1 MSIKPNAYKDDT
13 REIRL
18 RPNGKLDEVIVHSP
32 SEFHLERKDDG
43 LWWLRIYTKDDAD
56 VVMWFETKNDPTVE
70 IDGAPTTKGG
80 A

>member
-1 MSIKPNAYKDDT
+1 MSIKPSAHKDDV

-18 RPNGKLDEVIVHSP
+18 RPNGNLDEVIVLSP
-32 SEFHLERKDDG
+32 SMFHLERKGDG
-43 LWWLRIYTKDDAD
+43 LWWMRIYTNDDAD
-56 VVMWFETKNDPTVE
+56 VVMWFKTESDPTVE